1 MKALNRCERKGAV
14 TARYWST
21 MLTFC
26 ALTTMSAHADER
38 RHDAPATVH
47 GGSQCAG
54 QQTSSSLDGLTS
66 QIPNPCA
73 AAGITTVLSDL
84 IGVHQLQVEYKNIQ
98 AIADEAVSQSTKTE
112 RQDSQVQEF
121 KDTLTPSDGDK
132 ADKTSDEKTNEAR
145 SEVQNEDS
153 SMPSRGTLTETTTSA
168 LGLPGATQATTA
180 VIENTGTKIK
190 NRVDSETQ
198 SIQDTLRQEE
208 QKLRKEVSELK
219 NQLRQTQAQA
229 AAQAQTAMK
238 ALKWLVELSP
248 NVDGS
253 MAFQLGGEYAYL
265 KSLLIG
271 LKYFQLQRTKRDA
284 CDRFATSA
292 CKAYTDINDHVL
304 TLKALGYELDLGKR
318 FSVSFN
324 VNGIYL
330 HQTTEGTSVDT
341 GLNRYVENQGAFTS
355 LQVNGQ
361 LEADWRITQDTFFHL
376 EGSFSPYH
384 RSVERESGFDS
395 GLLSRTSMS
404 SERIGND
411 NNLLY
416 TGELGTYTN
425 YFDNDNSNYLDAAAS
440 LYFRDLIGRSDVEFA
455 VNGRYLSY
463 GATANCTVVYN
474 GEVSEVETSK
484 DFEKLDLIAKV
495 AFELSFLG
503 FIPSNPMFGLTLT
516 RSEFDGFN
524 QKVTNDSFGFAFSF
538 ATPPE

>member
-1 MKALNRCERKGAV
+1 MKTLNGCKREGAL
-14 TARYWST
+14 TARHWSA
-21 MLTFC
+21 MLTIC
-26 ALTTMSAHADER
+26 ALTTMPANADVRRQDTSATQHKG
-38 RHDAPATVH
+38 H
-47 GGSQCAG
+47 QCAG
-54 QQTSSSLDGLTS
+54 QGVSSSLTGLAS
-66 QIPNPCA
+66 QIPTPCA
-73 AAGITTVLSDL
+73 SAGSTILLSD
-84 IGVHQLQVEYKNIQ
+84 IISVHRAKGAYRDTQ
-98 AIADEAVSQSTKTE
+98 AVADEAVPQSTNTE
-112 RQDSQVQEF
+112 RQDSPLPES
-121 KDTLTPSDGDK
+121 KDTLTPSDEDK
-132 ADKTSDEKTNEAR
+132 ADKKSDAKKDEANSNGQSEGPSIPAKDTSAEA
-145 SEVQNEDS
+145 
-153 SMPSRGTLTETTTSA
+153 TTSA
-168 LGLPGATQATTA
+168 LGLPKPAQAATA
-180 VIENTGTKIK
+180 VIENTSTELK
-190 NRVDSETQ
+190 NLVDAKTQ
-198 SIQDTLRQEE
+198 SLQDTLRQEE
-208 QKLRKEVSELK
+208 QKLREEVAALK
-219 NQLRQTQAQA
+219 NQLRQSQAQA
-229 AAQAQTAMK
+229 AAQAQA
-238 ALKWLVELSP
+238 AIESLKWLVELSP

-253 MAFQLGGEYAYL
+253 LAFQLGGEYAYL

-292 CKAYTDINDHVL
+292 CKAYTDIRDHVL
-304 TLKALGYELDLGKR
+304 TFKALGYELDFGKR

-341 GLNRYVENQGAFTS
+341 GLNRYVETQGAFTS

-361 LEADWRITQDTFFHL
+361 MEADWRITQNTFFHL

-395 GLLSRTSMS
+395 GRLSRSSMS
-404 SERIGND
+404 SDRIGND

-440 LYFRDLIGRSDVEFA
+440 LYFRDLIGQSDVEFA

-463 GATANCTVVYN
+463 GATASRTVVYN

-516 RSEFDGFN
+516 RSQFDGFN